1 MRQKRPPPARLRCG
15 LGDRRK
21 NVGTEDWKQLP
32 DASQEHLHVLAVRF
46 RKPRSASLILFES
59 EPVDLRCF
67 GEKSAFKIPHV
78 SIGQVLV
85 LAYKDDGRNPEL
97 PQLIPL
103 FIDASQRI
111 FLFGSG

>member
-1 MRQKRPPPARLRCG
+1 MASGLRSLDAAEEHAAGLGLRGG

-21 NVGTEDWKQLP
+21 NVRTKDRKQLP

-67 GEKSAFKIPHV
+67 GEKAALEIPHV
-78 SIGQVLV
+78 SLGQILV
-85 LAYKDDGRNPEL
+85 LAYKDDG
-97 PQLIPL
+97 
-103 FIDASQRI
+103 
-111 FLFGSG
+111 